1 MNKFLTFAGVQ
12 PVYLGDIDF
21 MQNAASDIFSQLAGA
36 LMNQAPENLNAV
48 LYGVEIT
55 RPAEFQV
62 AWTGGAVVLNGE
74 ILKVLPGSLTSSTS
88 RSPSLYFHV
97 FSSLSGER
105 TFKDG
110 VSRECYDTRTAT
122 LNETSTG
129 GVAEST
135 VKRLHAEKN
144 MDYDA
149 FWKTSD
155 VMSCKLLQRGGLFFL
170 DFVASFQE
178 EGQTT
183 FDARMK
189 FQVTSEKALPTG
201 DIITYVGIGYS
212 AGVVPMY
219 LGINVQNTS
228 GSSYEITVSAT
239 NMAAISGS
247 ANVRF
252 TGMLPVY

>member
-21 MQNAASDIFSQLAGA
+21 IQNAASDIFSQLAGA

-55 RPAEFQV
+55 HPAEFQV
-62 AWTGGAVVLNGE
+62 AWTSGAVVLNGE
-74 ILKVLPGSLTSSTS
+74 ILKVLPGSLTSQTS
-88 RSPSLYFHV
+88 RSPVLFFHV
-97 FSSLSGER
+97 LSTLSGER

-110 VSRECYDTRTAT
+110 VSRECYETRTAT

-129 GVAEST
+129 GVAERT
-135 VKRLHAEKN
+135 VKRLHAEKD

-170 DFVASFQE
+170 DFVASIQ
-178 EGQTT
+178 EGQTS

-189 FQVTSEKALPTG
+189 FQLTSEKALPTG
-201 DIITYVGIGYS
+201 PINTYVGIGYET
-212 AGVVPMY
+212 GVVPMF
-219 LGINVQNTS
+219 LGLNVLNTS
-228 GSSYEITVSAT
+228 GSIYEITVIT
-239 NMAAISGS
+239 YNVTAASGN
-247 ANVRF
+247 ARF

>member
-88 RSPSLYFHV
+88 RSPNLYFHV

-110 VSRECYDTRTAT
+110 VSRDCYETRTAT
-122 LNETSTG
+122 LTESSTG
-129 GVAEST
+129 GIYEST
-135 VKRLHAEKN
+135 VKRLHTEKN
-144 MDYDA
+144 IDYDA
-149 FWKTSD
+149 YWSTPNVSA
-155 VMSCKLLQRGGLFFL
+155 CKLMQRSGLLFL
-170 DFVASFQE
+170 DFSVSIE
-178 EGQTT
+178 EGQTG
-183 FDARMK
+183 FRAQMNFEVR
-189 FQVTSEKALPTG
+189 SEKSLPENHIG
-201 DIITYVGIGYS
+201 TYVALGFQS
-212 AGVVPMY
+212 GVVPMSME
-219 LGINVQNTS
+219 LAVRKTS
-228 GSSYEITVSAT
+228 QTLYQISVTASSSSEVSGVA
-239 NMAAISGS
+239 
-247 ANVRF
+247 RF
-252 TGMLPVY
+252 TGMLPIY

>member
-55 RPAEFQV
+55 YPAEFQA

-74 ILKVLPGSLTSSTS
+74 ILKVLPGSITSSTS
-88 RSPSLYFHV
+88 RAPFLYFHV
-97 FSSLSGER
+97 LSSLSGER

-110 VSRECYDTRTAT
+110 VSRECYETRTAT
-122 LNETSTG
+122 LTESSEG
-129 GVAEST
+129 GVYERT
-135 VKRLHAEKN
+135 VQRLHVN
-144 MDYDA
+144 QDIDYDA

-155 VMSCKLLQRGGLFFL
+155 VTSCKLLKRGGLFFL
-170 DFVASFQE
+170 DFVASIQ

-189 FQVTSEKALPTG
+189 FEVTSEKALPTG
-201 DIITYVGIGYS
+201 NITTYVGIGF
-212 AGVVPMY
+212 ATGVVVPMH
-219 LGINVQNTS
+219 LGVNVRNTS
-228 GSSYEITVSAT
+228 GSIYEITVTAY
-239 NMAAISGS
+239 NMTEASGN
-247 ANVRF
+247 ARF